1 MHLQG
6 WWFGELPPFTH
17 IAPVSVQSVFYLG
30 LLLFISS
37 KFATTIVAASWCV
50 YLTPSNRSDVVV
62 VETEQERRDA
72 TTISKT
78 MREKKKTSWTK
89 EMVTFLPLCHMP
101 HKTPVPAHA
110 PTTDTLN
117 FNQRN
122 THTYVRTSTH
132 THTHTH
138 GIYICT
144 PVQNTNTHPYS
155 HTKHMAGT
163 HTRTHTHFSFT
174 NTLILTL
181 FNTQTYTCAWDA

>member
-132 THTHTH
+132 THTHTWH
-138 GIYICT
+138 IHMHTC
-144 PVQNTNTHPYS
+144 
-155 HTKHMAGT
+155 TKHKYTPILTHQTHGWHTHAHT
-163 HTRTHTHFSFT
+163 HT
-174 NTLILTL
+174 LL
-181 FNTQTYTCAWDA
+181 FYTYTHSHSF